1 MSAPR
6 TRWKDRLLAGG
17 AIVSALWLLSPTVS
31 WAVDFT
37 RNRHNTYK
45 IYKHVFWHLLEGRN
59 LYLPYPGKY
68 GDVNLYG
75 PLFSLIVAPF
85 AMLPDVA
92 GGLLWNVAT
101 AMALYL
107 AIGHMGLA
115 KERRLLLLL
124 VCSVELMNANWS
136 NQFNPAIAAFLLLTF
151 ASVEDGRDFLAP
163 LWVLIGAFVK
173 VYSVVGLLFL
183 LFARSKKAF
192 LAGCVVWTAV
202 LFVAPMAISS
212 PELVLQ
218 AYRDWVVALVAKNG
232 HNVALYTSQDISIPG
247 VVQRAVGVPLPG
259 IWFMLG
265 GIALVLAPMVRVGQ
279 YRHRPFRVLMLASLL
294 MFIVLFSS
302 GSESSTS

>member
-1 MSAPR
+1 M
-6 TRWKDRLLAGG
+6 
-17 AIVSALWLLSPTVS
+17 SALWLLSPTVS
-31 WAVDFT
+31 WAVDFS

-59 LYLPYPGKY
+59 LYLPDPGKY

-75 PLFSLIVAPF
+75 PLFSLIMAPF

-101 AMALYL
+101 AVALYL

-183 LFARSKKAF
+183 LLRAEQEGLPGRLRRLDGGAVRGAHGHL
-192 LAGCVVWTAV
+192 LAGVR
-202 LFVAPMAISS
+202 AP
-212 PELVLQ
+212 
-218 AYRDWVVALVAKNG
+218 G
-232 HNVALYTSQDISIPG
+232 
-247 VVQRAVGVPLPG
+247 LPG
-259 IWFMLG
+259 LG
-265 GIALVLAPMVRVGQ
+265 RRPGGEERPQRRALHLAGHLDPGR
-279 YRHRPFRVLMLASLL
+279 RPARDRRAAAGDLVPCWAASRWCWRRWCG
-294 MFIVLFSS
+294 S
-302 GSESSTS
+302 GSTATGRSGSWSWPPC